1 LETHAPDLAR
11 NAMSQ
16 RPSDVPWAEYVATLQ
31 PHERPTLPGS
41 PATLD
46 HSTPRRIRYAVTG
59 ALVSITGGLG
69 AAVVSANLPS
79 LAGDLGVSTTEVA
92 WLPIVFVM
100 TNACMNLLLIKFR
113 QQYGLQLFTK
123 LTLTVFVAVTLA
135 HLFINGF
142 GSMIAVRAVAGICA
156 AGMSSLG
163 ILYMMQVFPPAH
175 RLKGLIIGI
184 GLTSFTAPLAR
195 IFANPLIDLAGWQG
209 IYLFEAGLAL
219 LSLAAVLGLKLPRSE
234 RLRVFDRL
242 DFVTFA
248 LFAPGVALLCAVLG
262 LGRIVWWTQA
272 PWIGWSLVGSI
283 LLLSAALIIEYNR
296 KDPLINLRWMAG
308 GDIVRLAISILLV
321 RIVLSEQTSG
331 AVGFLQLMGLGPDQ
345 LTGLFWVIL
354 AATTAGTAASALSL
368 NMAKLNKP
376 IAIALA
382 LIAVGAFIDSH
393 ATVLTRPV
401 NLYFS
406 QALLAFAAAF
416 FIGPAL
422 LIGFTQVITKG
433 AQNMVSF
440 IVVFSLGQNIG
451 GLAGG
456 ALVGTLQV
464 VREKFHSS
472 QLTEQITLGDPNVV
486 LRLQQLSAA
495 YARVVGDT
503 AQRTVE
509 AQRLLGQQIT
519 QQANVLAYNDVFLL
533 ISIAAAIGAAWVT
546 FVHFRPRIIARRA
559 AARQA
564 MDAAGDAAA

>member
-1 LETHAPDLAR
+1 MSRPHGDIDWADYLAK
-11 NAMSQ
+11 
-16 RPSDVPWAEYVATLQ
+16 LQ
-31 PHERPTLPGS
+31 PHERPSLPGS
-41 PATLD
+41 PATPD
-46 HSTPRRIRYAVTG
+46 HSVLKRLRYALTG
-59 ALVSITGGLG
+59 MLITLTGGLG

-92 WLPIVFVM
+92 WLPVVFVM
-100 TNACMNLLLIKFR
+100 TNACMNLLLVKFR

-135 HLFINGF
+135 HLLIDGF

-163 ILYMMQVFPPAH
+163 ILYMIQVFPAAH
-175 RLKGLIIGI
+175 RLKGVVLGI

-195 IFANPLIDLAGWQG
+195 IFANPLIDMSGWRG

-234 RLRVFDRL
+234 RLKVFAPL

-262 LGRIVWWTQA
+262 LGRIVWWTEA
-272 PWIGWSLVGSI
+272 AWIGWALAGSI
-283 LLLSAALIIEYNR
+283 LLLTAAIIIEANR
-296 KDPLINLRWMAG
+296 TDPLINLRWMAS
-308 GDIVRLAISILLV
+308 GDILRLIISILLV

-345 LTGLFWVIL
+345 MSGLFWVIL
-354 AATTAGTAASALSL
+354 AATAAGTAVSALSV
-368 NMAKLNKP
+368 NVAKLNKP

-422 LIGFTQVITKG
+422 LIGFVQVLTKG

-440 IVVFSLGQNIG
+440 LVVFSLGQNIG

-456 ALVGTLQV
+456 AIVGTLQV
-464 VREKFHSS
+464 VREKHHSS
-472 QLTEQITLGDPNVV
+472 QLTESVTLGDPNVV

-495 YARVVGDT
+495 YARVIGDT
-503 AQRTVE
+503 AARNVE
-509 AQRLLGQQIT
+509 SQRLLGQQIT

-533 ISIAAAIGAAWVT
+533 IAIAAAIGALWVT
-546 FVHFRPRIIARRA
+546 FVHLRPRILARRA

-564 MDAAGDAAA
+564 ASPAA

>member
-1 LETHAPDLAR
+1 MSRAPHNL
-11 NAMSQ
+11 
-16 RPSDVPWAEYVATLQ
+16 PWAEYVRTLQ

-41 PATLD
+41 PATPD
-46 HSTPRRIRYAVTG
+46 HPTVRRVRYALTSLLVT
-59 ALVSITGGLG
+59 LTGGLG

-79 LAGDLGVSTTEVA
+79 LAGDLGVSTTEAA

-123 LTLTVFVAVTLA
+123 LTLVVFVAVALA
-135 HLFINGF
+135 HLVIEGF
-142 GSMIAVRAVAGICA
+142 GSAIAVRAVAGICA

-163 ILYMMQVFPPAH
+163 ILYMIQAFPAAH
-175 RLKGLIIGI
+175 RLKGLVIGI
-184 GLTSFTAPLAR
+184 GLASFTAPLAR
-195 IFANPLIDLAGWQG
+195 LFSNPLIDLAGWRG

-219 LSLAAVLGLKLPRSE
+219 LSLAAVLSLRLPPSE
-234 RLRVFDRL
+234 RLKVYDKL
-242 DFVTFA
+242 DFLTFA

-262 LGRIVWWTQA
+262 MGRIVWWTEA
-272 PWIGWSLVGSI
+272 PWIGWSLAGSI
-283 LLLSAALIIEYNR
+283 LLLSAALIVEYNR
-296 KDPLINLRWMAG
+296 THPLINLRWMAS
-308 GDIVRLAISILLV
+308 GDIVRLTISILLV

-456 ALVGTLQV
+456 AIVGTLQV

-472 QLTEQITLGDPNVV
+472 QLTESINLGDPNVV
-486 LRLQQLSAA
+486 LRLQQLSGA
-495 YARVVGDT
+495 YARVIGDA
-503 AQRTVE
+503 AQRNVE

-519 QQANVLAYNDVFLL
+519 QQANVLAYNDVFLM
-533 ISIAAAIGAAWVT
+533 ISIAALIGAAWVT
-546 FVHFRPRIIARRA
+546 FVHFRPRILARRA
-559 AARQA
+559 AAREA
-564 MDAAGDAAA
+564 MEAAVDAA

>member
-1 LETHAPDLAR
+1 
-11 NAMSQ
+11 MSQ
-16 RPSDVPWAEYVATLQ
+16 RPHDLPWAEYVATLQ

-41 PATLD
+41 PATPD
-46 HSTPRRIRYAVTG
+46 HPLSRRVRYALTG
-59 ALVSITGGLG
+59 VLVSLTGGLG

-79 LAGDLGVSTTEVA
+79 LAGDLGVSTTEAA

-184 GLTSFTAPLAR
+184 GLASFPAPMAR
-195 IFANPLIDLAGWQG
+195 IFANPLVELAGWQG
-209 IYLFEAGLAL
+209 VYLFEAGLAL
-219 LSLAAVLGLKLPRSE
+219 LSLAAVLGLKLPPSQ
-234 RLRVFDRL
+234 RLKVFDRL

-262 LGRIVWWTQA
+262 MGRIVWWTEA
-272 PWIGWSLVGSI
+272 AWIGWALVGSI
-283 LLLSAALIIEYNR
+283 LLLGAALVIEHNR
-296 KDPLINLRWMAG
+296 DDPLINLRWMAS
-308 GDIVRLAISILLV
+308 GDIVRLVISILLV

-331 AVGFLQLMGLGPDQ
+331 AVGFLQLMGLGVDQ

-368 NMAKLNKP
+368 NMTKLNKP

-422 LIGFTQVITKG
+422 LIGFVQVLTKG
-433 AQNMVSF
+433 AQNLVSF

-456 ALVGTLQV
+456 AIVGTLQV

-486 LRLQQLSAA
+486 LRLQQLSGA
-495 YARVVGDT
+495 YARVVGDP
-503 AQRTVE
+503 AARNVE
-509 AQRLLGQQIT
+509 SQRLLGQQIT
-519 QQANVLAYNDVFLL
+519 QQANVLAYNDVFLM
-533 ISIAAAIGAAWVT
+533 IAIVALLGAAWVT
-546 FVHFRPRIIARRA
+546 FVHFRPRILARRA
-559 AARQA
+559 TARQA
-564 MDAAGDAAA
+564 AEAATDTPA